1 MRVLVAEDE
10 AQLARYIARGLTR
23 HGMAVD
29 VAADGELALRKA
41 HARPYD
47 VVVLDRDLPLVHGDD
62 VCRSLL
68 HNLPETRGCARSR
81 GEAAFARRCS
91 STATCR
97 STPSPASRAAT
108 DGRLL

>member
-68 HNLPETRGCARSR
+68 HNLPETRVLMLTAAGGAAGRVPGLNPR
-81 GEAAFARRCS
+81 PDELLREALVLLRLHGGE
-91 STATCR
+91 
-97 STPSPASRAAT
+97 
-108 DGRLL
+108 